1 MHEFIV
7 PYESDATLI
16 PLPKEGT
23 PFFSSADHFRHQTQ
37 KQNQPLEY
45 HMFEIALPVKF
56 NLIIEK
62 NQRLSGAVKILLS
75 KFSEWLYENRLIF
88 FPEYTDHGIAH
99 VQSVLNTSEKLI
111 TSEAFKLLTPE
122 DIYVL
127 TSSIL
132 LHDCAMHIDK
142 PGLIELLGN
151 ELYSSSLFGYKIER
165 SFAEEWSSFESEVSK
180 YTEKDWQNFFSEDSI
195 VPFPNLREE
204 LSERQFIIIGEFI
217 RKHHARIAQVIAL
230 HGLPTANGSINLFD
244 KQLINLN
251 ELAGFAARSHNI
263 SLRQAIDL
271 LGADNAR
278 FPKNTHLAF
287 IMGVLRISD
296 YLQFENKR
304 TPKTCFQIRAFC
316 SPISIIEW
324 KKQIAILNTHHYH
337 NDNELL
343 FIDASPED
351 AITLN
356 GIVKL
361 TQGLQ
366 NELDGFWAAMGELYS
381 RYGEKS
387 SLGITLRRIR
397 SSIDDPI
404 SYVERHYKDFHPIL
418 LGFKTNDE
426 RLYPLLTKPLYGDEP
441 LVGLRELI
449 QNAVDA
455 SNERFTH
462 ETGESPICSNV
473 PYDIKIKIDIP
484 AAEIFI
490 EDQGTG
496 MDIEIISEYFL
507 KIGSSYRYS
516 KSWQDTF
523 QKGESSLVP
532 RTGRFGIGVL
542 AGFLLGEKIQV
553 HTRRYNQEE
562 SRALQFEI
570 TPSSQN
576 IQIQYRPKSQIGT
589 TIRVSLNEKAIETIS
604 KYIKYEIHERD
615 FNSYRTP
622 SKPQEWRWY
631 YLDTPRIDFNILN
644 EDRPEETLPNNYI
657 IKKDSL
663 EKDWHLIKADSLI
676 STFWRPAEHS
686 HVFCNGVVIP
696 TISSPR
702 VSLEGAISTHHSKPY
717 EILYIDNNA
726 ALPLNLQRT
735 GFVESEPHAIEEIS
749 LDMVKNHIK
758 QSVED
763 LKSYFE
769 KHKIINRH
777 AIKSSRT
784 FSIRDSLYLF
794 KNNTATPLFN
804 GFDLS
809 KHGYTIIDFTKYS
822 LQRGLA
828 YKNPKIISAENYGY
842 ISVLEIEKQGDS
854 VRRAINFLTIGSM
867 DLYYIHLGHLVPT
880 DKEKFTGW
888 IFVNKYDFSKLVTSE
903 IEKATEDLTIS
914 YIGDNWV
921 SITNTNQAD
930 IPEDIL
936 RLLESGEDLNCFM
949 FGLLKLPD
957 LTESNSLFYEA
968 WKDLQL
974 PELLTAENI
983 LKIKL

>member
-1 MHEFIV
+1 
-7 PYESDATLI
+7 
-16 PLPKEGT
+16 
-23 PFFSSADHFRHQTQ
+23 
-37 KQNQPLEY
+37 
-45 HMFEIALPVKF
+45 MFEITLPEKF
-56 NLIIEK
+56 DSVIKK
-62 NQRLSGAVKILLS
+62 NQRLSGSIKILLS

-99 VQSVLNTSEKLI
+99 VQSVLNTAEKLI
-111 TSEAFKLLTPE
+111 TPEAFKLTTPE

-142 PGLIELLGN
+142 AGMIELLN
-151 ELYSSSLFGYKIER
+151 NDLYSSSLFGYRIEK
-165 SFAEEWSSFESEVSK
+165 SFADEWSSFEGEVSK
-180 YTEKDWQNFFSEDSI
+180 YTEKDWYSFFSDDSI
-195 VPFPNLREE
+195 VQFPNLQKE
-204 LSERQFIIIGEFI
+204 LSEKQFVIVGEFL

-230 HGLPTANGSINLFD
+230 HGLPTASGSVNFFD

-287 IMGVLRISD
+287 IMGVLRIAD
-296 YLQFENKR
+296 YIQFENKR

-316 SPISIIEW
+316 SPISILEW

-351 AITLN
+351 AVTLN
-356 GIVKL
+356 GIIKL

-366 NELDGFWAAMGELYS
+366 SELDGFWAAMGELYS

-404 SYVERHYKDFHPIL
+404 GYVERHYKDFHPIL

-455 SNERFTH
+455 CNERFAH
-462 ETGESPICSNV
+462 ETGENPIGSKV
-473 PYDIKIKIDIP
+473 PHNINIKIDIP
-484 AAEIFI
+484 AAELSI

-523 QKGESSLVP
+523 QKGEHSLVP

-542 AGFLLGEKIQV
+542 AGFLLGDKIQV

-562 SRALQFEI
+562 SRALTFEI

-576 IQIQYRPKSQIGT
+576 IQLQYRPKQQIGT
-589 TIRVSLNEKAIETIS
+589 TIKISLNEKAVE
-604 KYIKYEIHERD
+604 KIKEYTKHEIHNRQ
-615 FNSYRTP
+615 FNRYRMP
-622 SKPQEWRWY
+622 LKSQEWRWY
-631 YLDTPRIDFNILN
+631 YLDTPQVNFKMLDDEQI
-644 EDRPEETLPNNYI
+644 EETLPNNYL
-657 IKKDSL
+657 IKKESI
-663 EKDWHLIKADSLI
+663 ERDWNLVRTGSPV
-676 STFWRPAEHS
+676 SSFWRHAGHS

-696 TISSPR
+696 TINSPR
-702 VSLEGAISTHHSKPY
+702 ITLDGAILEHHSKPY
-717 EILYIDNNA
+717 EILYIDNDA

-735 GFVESEPHAIEEIS
+735 GFLGDELHAIKEIS
-749 LDMVKNHIK
+749 LDMIKNHICK
-758 QSVED
+758 SIFE
-763 LKSYFE
+763 LKAYFE
-769 KHKIINRH
+769 RNRKIDKK
-777 AIKSSRT
+777 AISLSRNFSLGDSS
-784 FSIRDSLYLF
+784 YLF
-794 KNNTATPLFN
+794 KNNTATPLFK

-809 KHGYTIIDFTKYS
+809 KCGYTIVDFTKSS
-822 LQRGLA
+822 LQRGLF
-828 YKNPKIISAENYGY
+828 YKSPQMISEDNYGY
-842 ISVLEIEKQGDS
+842 MSVFEVDKQGDS
-854 VRRAINFLTIGSM
+854 VRSAINLLNSARLGIS
-867 DLYYIHLGHLVPT
+867 YIRAKSLVST
-880 DKEKFTGW
+880 EEGRCTGW
-888 IFVNKYDFSKLVTSE
+888 IFVSKYDFAKLADPEIKEVTE
-903 IEKATEDLTIS
+903 NLTIKHVGS
-914 YIGDNWV
+914 NWV
-921 SITNTNQAD
+921 SVTNSPQEQ
-930 IPEDIL
+930 IPDDIL
-936 RLLESGEDLNCFM
+936 RLLESGEDLNCFI

-957 LTESNSLFYEA
+957 LRGSDSLFYKV

-974 PELLTAENI
+974 PNTLTPDNI
-983 LKIKL
+983 LEIQI

>member
-1 MHEFIV
+1 MFEI
-7 PYESDATLI
+7 TL
-16 PLPKEGT
+16 PEK
-23 PFFSSADHFRHQTQ
+23 FSSA
-37 KQNQPLEY
+37 
-45 HMFEIALPVKF
+45 
-56 NLIIEK
+56 IEK
-62 NQRLSGAVKILLS
+62 NQKLSGSIRILLS
-75 KFSEWLYENRLIF
+75 KFSEWLYENRLTF

-99 VQSVLNTSEKLI
+99 VQSVLNTAEKLI
-111 TSEAFKLLTPE
+111 TQEAFKLITPE

-142 PGLIELLGN
+142 AGMIELLDN
-151 ELYSSSLFGYKIER
+151 DLYSSSLFGYRIEK
-165 SFAEEWSSFESEVSK
+165 SFAEEWSFFESEVSK
-180 YTEKDWQNFFSEDSI
+180 YTEKDWRNFFSDDS
-195 VPFPNLREE
+195 VVSFPNLQKE
-204 LSERQFIIIGEFI
+204 LSERQFVIVGEFL

-230 HGLPTANGSINLFD
+230 HGLPTANGPINLFD

-296 YLQFENKR
+296 YIQFENKR

-351 AITLN
+351 AVTLN
-356 GIVKL
+356 GIMKL

-366 NELDGFWAAMGELYS
+366 SELDGFWAAMGELYS

-397 SSIDDPI
+397 SSIDNPI
-404 SYVERHYKDFHPIL
+404 DYVERHYKEFHPVL

-455 SNERFTH
+455 CNERLTH
-462 ETGESPICSNV
+462 ETGETPTYSNV
-473 PYDIKIKIDIP
+473 PHNINIKIDIP
-484 AAEIFI
+484 AAELSI

-542 AGFLLGEKIQV
+542 AGFLLGDKIQV

-562 SRALQFEI
+562 NRALKFEI

-576 IQIQYRPKSQIGT
+576 IQLKYCPKQEIGT
-589 TIRVSLNEKAIETIS
+589 TIKISLNEHAIE
-604 KYIKYEIHERD
+604 KIKQYTQHEIHERK
-615 FNSYRTP
+615 FSRYLTP
-622 SKPQEWRWY
+622 AKSEEWRWY
-631 YLDTPRIDFNILN
+631 YLDTPQVEFKILN
-644 EDRPEETLPNNYI
+644 DEDIEETLPNNYI
-657 IKKDSL
+657 IKKESIESDWNLVDTDSPVL
-663 EKDWHLIKADSLI
+663 S
-676 STFWRPAEHS
+676 FWRPAEHP
-686 HVFCNGVVIP
+686 HIFCNGVVIP
-696 TISSPR
+696 TISSPKIT
-702 VSLEGAISTHHSKPY
+702 LDGAISEHYSDSY
-717 EILYIDNNA
+717 EILYIDNDA
-726 ALPLNLQRT
+726 ILPLNLQRT
-735 GFVESEPHAIEEIS
+735 GFLGDEFHAIKDMSI
-749 LDMVKNHIK
+749 DMVKKHICK
-758 QSVED
+758 SISD
-763 LKSYFE
+763 LKSYFK
-769 KHKIINRH
+769 KHKKID
-777 AIKSSRT
+777 KK
-784 FSIRDSLYLF
+784 SIRQSRFFSLRDSSYLF
-794 KNNTATPLFN
+794 KNDTATPLFK
-804 GFDLS
+804 GFNLS
-809 KHGYTIIDFTKYS
+809 KHGYTLVDFTKHS
-822 LQRGLA
+822 LQRGLF
-828 YKNPKIISAENYGY
+828 YKSPQVISEDNYGY
-842 ISVLEIEKQGDS
+842 VSVFEMEKQGDS
-854 VRRAINFLTIGSM
+854 VRRAINLLNFARLEAR
-867 DLYYIHLGHLVPT
+867 YIRSKNLVST
-880 DKEKFTGW
+880 EGVKCTGW
-888 IFVNKYDFSKLVTSE
+888 IFVSKYDFAKLADSETEAVT
-903 IEKATEDLTIS
+903 KNLTIKHVG
-914 YIGDNWV
+914 GDWV
-921 SITNTNQAD
+921 SITNSHKEN

-936 RLLESGEDLNCFM
+936 HLLESGEDLNCFM
-949 FGLLKLPD
+949 FGLLRLPD
-957 LTESNSLFYEA
+957 LTGSESLFYEV

-974 PELLTAENI
+974 PDTLTPENI
-983 LKIKL
+983 LEINI